1 MKKETLNE
9 KIAAMEKELA
19 AMKLE
24 VNQPEISNTEK
35 AREWLFNFLNEND
48 GKFEIQVKKDTHTYY
63 RNGQWL
69 FQLDLKNNNLWVYYY
84 STWLI
89 LQTKYSLN
97 YNEIQQLIKDVVGE
111 AFNCKGFTAFYVI
124 KESLYGTRNFE
135 Y

>member
-35 AREWLFNFLNEND
+35 AREWLVNFLNKND
-48 GKFEIQVKKDTHTYY
+48 GKFEIQVEKDAHTYY

-69 FQLDLKNNNLWVYYY
+69 FRLDLKNKNLWVYHY

-97 YNEIQQLIKDVVGE
+97 YNEIQQLIQNVVGE
-111 AFNCKGFTAFYVI
+111 AFNCEDFTPKPI
-124 KESLYGTRNFE
+124 NS
-135 Y
+135 

>member
-35 AREWLFNFLNEND
+35 AREWLVNFLNKND
-48 GKFEIQVKKDTHTYY
+48 GKFEIQVEKDAHTYY

-69 FQLDLKNNNLWVYYY
+69 FQLDLKNNGLWVYYY

-111 AFNCKGFTAFYVI
+111 AFNCKGFTPLKGY
-124 KESLYGTRNFE
+124 
-135 Y
+135 

>member
-24 VNQPEISNTEK
+24 VNQAEISNIEK
-35 AREWLFNFLNEND
+35 ARQWLVNFLNEND
-48 GKFEIQVKKDTHTYY
+48 GKFEIQVKKDAHTYY
-63 RNGQWL
+63 RNDQWL
-69 FQLDLKNNNLWVYYY
+69 FQLDLKNNGLWVYYY

-111 AFNCKGFTAFYVI
+111 AFNCKDFTPFIY
-124 KESLYGTRNFE
+124 
-135 Y
+135 